1 MSSCKNFAA
10 WLGYNQVWFL
20 LMTLALAAVHAT
32 VVTGTLASAVG
43 VRLAGELGLLTL
55 GALVFIPWIVVR
67 QRHQTHEGDVVDLSR
82 VVDVGSGM
90 LGRAMKDIARL
101 NAELREERAR
111 LEDLRGVLGARATT
125 HWLLAVYGGVDI
137 VLHGPFMTD
146 ESRDDEARAMHGSL
160 DNDDVLFW
168 LDCPHGQAPNVG
180 SYCASFF
187 DTDTVADGAPSAK
200 G

>member
-1 MSSCKNFAA
+1 M
-10 WLGYNQVWFL
+10 
-20 LMTLALAAVHAT
+20 
-32 VVTGTLASAVG
+32 
-43 VRLAGELGLLTL
+43 
-55 GALVFIPWIVVR
+55 
-67 QRHQTHEGDVVDLSR
+67 VDLSR

-125 HWLLAVYGGVDI
+125 HWLLAVCGGVDI

-146 ESRDDEARAMHGSL
+146 EARDDEARAMHGSL
-160 DNDDVLFW
+160 DDDDVLFW
-168 LDCPHGQAPNVG
+168 LDCPHGQTPNVG
-180 SYCASFF
+180 SYCAGFF